1 MLFKDVEHWFVG
13 LEPVF
18 VGCEPVFVAHE
29 QKNPLGIRTKTV
41 EYLVEQRQA
50 IAEGEEDG
58 GGLAECLGFTPLC
71 VCHRGLESAVAVQDV
86 VPSDADAGTFAFEE
100 PVIGSE

>member
-1 MLFKDVEHWFVG
+1 MLKKAKKPRSYYLETIEKGVDG
-13 LEPVF
+13 L
-18 VGCEPVFVAHE
+18 
-29 QKNPLGIRTKTV
+29 LT
-41 EYLVEQRQA
+41 LVEQRQT
-50 IAEGEEDG
+50 IAEGEEDI
-58 GGLAECLGFTPLC
+58 GGLTECLGFTPLC

>member
-29 QKNPLGIRTKTV
+29 QKNTLGIRKNKTEFV
-41 EYLVEQRQA
+41 NKMCIGIEIIRT
-50 IAEGEEDG
+50 GK
-58 GGLAECLGFTPLC
+58 
-71 VCHRGLESAVAVQDV
+71 SASVNNYTNNVN
-86 VPSDADAGTFAFEE
+86 
-100 PVIGSE
+100 